1 MGMIDIG
8 IIALV
13 FLSSVIG
20 IFRGFVREVLSLV
33 ALVAAFYIA
42 WTFQGELLTH
52 LSFIEPEL
60 LRKVAAFL
68 GIFFIV
74 LVGFSL
80 INYVIAK
87 LMDSTGLSGTDRLL
101 GVIFGVIRGAAIVM
115 ILIVLSGLTPIPDSN
130 PWKKSTLI
138 PHFQQ
143 AGQWLKGYLPA
154 DFAKYLD
161 VPVITGEISPA
172 DQPED
177 EPKSDPKNDEEE
189 QQVEPM
195 KPVEDK

>member
-20 IFRGFVREVLSLV
+20 IFRGLVREVLSLV
-33 ALVAAFYIA
+33 AWVAAFYIA
-42 WTFQGELLTH
+42 FRFHGELASY
-52 LSFIEPEL
+52 LSSIEPES
-60 LRKVAAFL
+60 LRNGAAFL
-68 GIFFIV
+68 GVFFIV
-74 LVGFSL
+74 LIGFSL
-80 INYVIAK
+80 FNYVVAK
-87 LMDSTGLSGTDRLL
+87 LVDSTGLSGTDRTL
-101 GVIFGVIRGAAIVM
+101 GVIFGVARGAAIV
-115 ILIVLSGLTPIPDSN
+115 LVLVVLAGLTPIPDSN

-177 EPKSDPKNDEEE
+177 DPKNEEEE
-189 QQVEPM
+189 QQGEPM